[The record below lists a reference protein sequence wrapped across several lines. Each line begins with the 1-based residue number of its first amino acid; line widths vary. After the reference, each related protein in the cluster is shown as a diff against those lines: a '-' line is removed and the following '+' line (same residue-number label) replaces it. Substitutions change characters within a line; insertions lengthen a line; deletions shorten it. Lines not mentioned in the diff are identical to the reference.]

1 MMLPQGV
8 NVFSKTNSLGIN
20 YGILI
25 LCARAVRMISNYCR
39 FGISDFGNKV
49 KYLCFLQNIEDYTSE
64 IQHPISEINS
74 FYNPS
79 YSTNAVLIIHN
90 FK

>member
-8 NVFSKTNSLGIN
+8 NVFSKIN
-20 YGILI
+20 NQEITYGILI
-25 LCARAVRMISNYCR
+25 LCARAVRRISNYFR

-49 KYLCFLQNIEDYTSE
+49 KYLCFLQNIKDYTSE
-64 IQHPISEINS
+64 IQHPISKINS

-79 YSTNAVLIIHN
+79 YSTNSVLIIHN
-90 FK
+90 LY